1 METTILEGISAT
13 DVLRNEHQIIKD
25 MFRQFDDATS
35 DRQKK
40 SIGDDCLRQ
49 IETHVVVKEEL
60 FYPAVRRY
68 VGERQRVVQALAALQ
83 VAKLLIKELK
93 SIPGGEHYNARFDL
107 LKENIIQHIDE
118 ENAEMLPLVEKS
130 DMDLPQLG
138 QQMLV
143 LKDRVTPSRFR
154 NIKGQTVA
162 GVAAGAAVI
171 GIVAYLV
178 NRFRKPTLEA

>member
-1 METTILEGISAT
+1 METTIQEGISAT

-49 IETHVVVKEEL
+49 IEGHVVMKEEL

-93 SIPGGEHYNARFDL
+93 GLPGGEHYNARFNL
-107 LKENIIQHIDE
+107 LKENIIQHVDE
-118 ENAEMLPLVEKS
+118 ELSELLPRVEKS
-130 DMDLPQLG
+130 DLDLQQLG

-143 LKDRVTPSRFR
+143 LKNRVTPSRFR
-154 NIKGQTVA
+154 NVNRQTVA
-162 GVAAGAAVI
+162 AVAAGAAAV
-171 GIVAYLV
+171 GIAAYLV
-178 NRFRKPTLEA
+178 NRFRNSRNN